1 MTFFFDMI
9 NEKYYGIFLFLW
21 NNISMNIFLVL
32 NGIRGMF
39 LKSFD
44 LRGEKGTK
52 DIDAGL
58 WKWKAVC
65 CMLRSHLHYHIIITW
80 YGHIAIAEKGIYC
93 VCSNLNNSK
102 NETLMHLH
110 SKCVTLNKLWY
121 WKLR

>member
-52 DIDAGL
+52 EIDAGL
-58 WKWKAVC
+58 
-65 CMLRSHLHYHIIITW
+65 
-80 YGHIAIAEKGIYC
+80 
-93 VCSNLNNSK
+93 
-102 NETLMHLH
+102 
-110 SKCVTLNKLWY
+110 
-121 WKLR
+121 